1 MKKIFSVA
9 ALAVSA
15 VLGVLYLLSLLWWT
29 DPSTGFVTWGGTQ
42 TRYFAMLFPVLL
54 AFCVGRATSAKV
66 RFRNA
71 WRSTKVLLPV
81 SMASAVYG
89 FMTIFSVLF
98 GAQTPSRSHHLT
110 ATLAL
115 LGDLAELLLAV
126 LFLLF
131 SLWGILIFLG
141 GHQGQTSASLYLGLA
156 GSTAFFLHTVLCFLM
171 QPASLYRIPPVVEIL
186 AALAAL
192 VFVSTYLKVY
202 YLPEQQGSV
211 RGVCRNGLLAFFF
224 CTCLETPQAIWQ
236 FANGEGSL
244 LNLLLGIVL
253 GLVGLWGAMVS
264 SKVSWNC

>member
-156 GSTAFFLHTVLCFLM
+156 DSVFLAYGVMLFN
-171 QPASLYRIPPVVEIL
+171 
-186 AALAAL
+186 AAC
-192 VFVSTYLKVY
+192 KP
-202 YLPEQQGSV
+202 LPYPTCCGNPCGTCSI
-211 RGVCRNGLLAFFF
+211 GVCKYLSEGILFARTAGECTWRMSKRTTCIFLLHLFGD
-224 CTCLETPQAIWQ
+224 TSGHLAICKWRR
-236 FANGEGSL
+236 FLA
-244 LNLLLGIVL
+244 
-253 GLVGLWGAMVS
+253 
-264 SKVSWNC
+264 